1 MAASATDKFKKVGVA
16 GTATA
21 LSSPGH
27 SISGTSI
34 TVDSTANWP
43 TDTGVTFAIRV
54 VDSSGELVDGTYTEW
69 NGTVTGATSIGN
81 MSLVYGTDQVYPAGS
96 TTQVYIPVSAY
107 RDNTV
112 VDGILEN
119 HTQAGGHKTLTDDNG
134 NEWLERGQTASAV
147 NHVKTTN
154 AATGNGPT
162 IEATGSDT
170 NADLNINAK
179 GTGKVKIDDLQLTGT
194 FDGWAAVN
202 DTPDTVTYNG
212 NRNYDLVFN
221 SVDLSNTLSP
231 GMKLKATRTVA
242 APDQCADLEASSSQY
257 FSKSSPAGMTF
268 TDDFTVSAWVKLESY
283 SVGIIASR
291 WNGTSGWYFYVGI
304 TGQVYLV
311 ATNAS
316 AVNFSQVYS
325 YASLPLNKWVH
336 VTAQLDMSAF
346 TATTTTSYVMFDG
359 VDVAAT
365 VTRGGT
371 NPTALVQA
379 GNLEIGSYN
388 GGTSPFDGKLAQ
400 VAIFN
405 AKVTQA
411 TMRTYMS
418 QGLSGSET
426 SLISAYSFDNAITDL
441 NTTNANNLT
450 ANGGA
455 AATATD
461 SPFANAVTAGVQE
474 YAEVNSVTFSTNTTV
489 NVRVPDTC
497 MIPTSGTISA
507 TYYAVG
513 AYPYGLPYFSKV
525 IGYAQITTNDTT
537 GGTAEADVN
546 GLTVTVYVPTGARIA
561 LRGHVNTYN
570 STGAAF
576 HVIRLKE
583 STTTYATGNSAIVA
597 INAVNLTTPTA
608 LITPTSGSHTYKI
621 SQQASGGNKNIEA
634 TVTEPAY
641 IAVEL
646 V

>member
-1 MAASATDKFKKVGVA
+1 MKVGAA
-16 GTATA
+16 GTATTLA
-21 LSSPGH
+21 APGH
-27 SISGTSI
+27 SVSGTTI
-34 TVDSTANWP
+34 TVASTTNWP
-43 TDTGVTFAIRV
+43 TDTGVVFAIRQ
-54 VDSSGELVDGTYTEW
+54 VDSDGVLVAGTYTEW
-69 NGTVTGATSIGN
+69 RGTVSGSTITN
-81 MSLVYGTDQVYPAGS
+81 MTLEYGTDQVYPAGS
-96 TTQVYIPVSAY
+96 TTQVYIPVSAD
-107 RDNTV
+107 RDNRI
-112 VDGILEN
+112 VDGILVE
-119 HTQAGGHKTLTDDNG
+119 HDQDGTHSDITATSVTATSGTFTSLT
-134 NEWLERGQTASAV
+134 V
-147 NHVKTTN
+147 
-154 AATGNGPT
+154 
-162 IEATGSDT
+162 
-170 NADLNINAK
+170 
-179 GTGKVKIDDLQLTGT
+179 TGT
-194 FDGWAAVN
+194 ATSQGWTPLGDV
-202 DTPDTVTYNG
+202 PDTITYNG
-212 NRNYDLVFN
+212 NRNYDIVFN
-221 SVDLSNTLSP
+221 GVDHTSTLSP

-268 TDDFTVSAWVKLESY
+268 TDDFAVSAWVKLESY

-455 AATATD
+455 AATNAD
-461 SPFANAVTAGVQE
+461 SPFANAVTAGLLE
-474 YAEVNSVTFSTNTTV
+474 YAEINSVAFSTNTTV

-497 MIPTSGTISA
+497 MIPTSGGVSA
-507 TYYAVG
+507 VSYSTQSN
-513 AYPYGLPYFSKV
+513 PYGLPFISKV
-525 IGYAQITTNDTT
+525 LGYAQLCSAPTATSSTSTVAVPGLATTFYTPANAKLKITICDGVSTSNITANAQTILVGTIGDPTSVTNRVVEGAYQAYANGATGQIYREGIYIPTASGSLTAYMGYRVSSNTSGHSCDTT
-537 GGTAEADVN
+537 RPM
-546 GLTVTVYVPTGARIA
+546 Y
-561 LRGHVNTYN
+561 
-570 STGAAF
+570 
-576 HVIRLKE
+576 LK
-583 STTTYATGNSAIVA
+583 
-597 INAVNLTTPTA
+597 
-608 LITPTSGSHTYKI
+608 
-621 SQQASGGNKNIEA
+621 
-634 TVTEPAY
+634 
-641 IAVEL
+641 VEL